1 MSAKTL
7 TIRLEDK
14 PELSKKLDRIMK
26 GTNCKTYQSLVE
38 RIIEDYEQQNKTILQ
53 LRDKIVKLQNELDD
67 KNIILQDVKR
77 FLSIAERLKALEQP
91 EKKKK
96 GVKSLANDLFN

>member
-14 PELSKKLDRIMK
+14 PELSKKLDKIMK
-26 GTNCKTYQSLVE
+26 GTACKTYQSLVE
-38 RIIEDYEQQNKTILQ
+38 RIINDYEQQDKLIHT
-53 LRDKIVKLQNELDD
+53 LRDKIIMLQNELDD
-67 KNIILQDVKR
+67 KNLILQDVKR
-77 FLSIAERLKALEQP
+77 FASIPERLKDLEQP

-96 GVKSLANDLFN
+96 GTKSETGLFN

>member
-38 RIIEDYEQQNKTILQ
+38 RIINEYEQQDKLIHG
-53 LRDKIVKLQNELDD
+53 LRDKIITLQNEVDE
-67 KNIILQDVKR
+67 KNGILQDVKR
-77 FLSIAERLKALEQP
+77 FISIPERLRLMEQP

>member
-14 PELSKKLDRIMK
+14 PELAKKLDKIMK
-26 GTNCKTYQSLVE
+26 GTNCKTYQALIE
-38 RIIEDYEQQNKTILQ
+38 RIINDYEQQDKTIHS
-53 LRDKIVKLQNELDD
+53 LRDKIVNLQNELND
-67 KNIILQDVKR
+67 KNFILQDVKK
-77 FLSIAERLKALEQP
+77 FLTIPERLRAMEQP

-96 GVKSLANDLFN
+96 GVKSLTNGLFN